1 MRGEAEGGGGE
12 GGVGRE
18 GGREVSCRS
27 VSVVGETRGAVVG
40 SVLILS
46 LIVMMV
52 SIVYV
57 VLL

>member
-1 MRGEAEGGGGE
+1 MSEREGE
-12 GGVGRE
+12 GRE